1 MFLFLVIATVL
12 NRKTKNIFNGGVVGT
27 PVCVKTQSSNSS
39 YQNTYG
45 GVVLVHM
52 LVEMLVQML
61 ASNKPQTAELLTVQW
76 RQRKQQPKPVQI
88 VTKTIVNIFLILFV
102 LLLRRITRVLFLFF
116 IFYFVDNLTNSL
128 YPDAAP

>member
-1 MFLFLVIATVL
+1 
-12 NRKTKNIFNGGVVGT
+12 
-27 PVCVKTQSSNSS
+27 
-39 YQNTYG
+39 
-45 GVVLVHM
+45 M

-76 RQRKQQPKPVQI
+76 RQRKQQLKPVQI

-102 LLLRRITRVLFLFF
+102 LLLRRTTRVLFLFF

>member
-1 MFLFLVIATVL
+1 MLV
-12 NRKTKNIFNGGVVGT
+12 
-27 PVCVKTQSSNSS
+27 Q
-39 YQNTYG
+39 
-45 GVVLVHM
+45 M
-52 LVEMLVQML
+52 LVEML

-102 LLLRRITRVLFLFF
+102 LLLRRTTRVLFLFF

>member
-12 NRKTKNIFNGGVVGT
+12 NRKTKNIFNGGIVGT
-27 PVCVKTQSSNSS
+27 LVCVKTQSSNSS